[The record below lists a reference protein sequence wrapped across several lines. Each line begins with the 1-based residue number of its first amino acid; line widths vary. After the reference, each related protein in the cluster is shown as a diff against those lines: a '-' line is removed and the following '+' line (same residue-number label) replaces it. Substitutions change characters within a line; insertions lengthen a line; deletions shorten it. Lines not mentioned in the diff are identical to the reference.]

1 MKFSSCI
8 LRSGL
13 ACSTLVLGTMAAAQ
27 LPLVDVTW
35 SVLPTQQVEVRMR
48 PDGPFSS
55 LFSSEVFT
63 VRWLDTGEQGLG
75 AISQD
80 PEYFVCV
87 PVSKS
92 GPEQVS
98 GIYRYQIFQGSSL
111 TTFADAEL
119 NWEADQEY
127 VIARIAI
134 LNGSGFFEIVNDEWT
149 GEITNNGDYYV
160 SLEGQDRT
168 GEIYNLFT
176 EVDHLDQVGID
187 VDLMPNPATTM
198 TTLRTELAVPI
209 KGAELQILDATGRVI
224 WSVHRDLP
232 AGAYQE
238 VIDLMGASSGAYLL
252 RVQHATGVIA
262 RQLIITDRRY

>member
-1 MKFSSCI
+1 MNGTFS
-8 LRSGL
+8 LFRNGL
-13 ACSTLVLGTMAAAQ
+13 ASFAMVISTMVTAQ
-27 LPLVDVTW
+27 LPLVDITW
-35 SVLPTQQVEVRMR
+35 SILPTQQVEVRMR
-48 PDGPFSS
+48 PDGAFNS

-63 VRWLDTGEQGLG
+63 IRWLDTGEQGLG

-92 GPEQVS
+92 GIEQVS

-127 VIARIAI
+127 TIARIAI

-149 GEITNNGDYYV
+149 GELTNNGDYYV

-176 EVDHLDQVGID
+176 DVEVLDVGGGGL
-187 VDLMPNPATTM
+187 DLMPNPATTETTFR
-198 TTLRTELAVPI
+198 TTLDEPI
-209 KGAELQILDATGRVI
+209 QDAWFRIMDATGRVV
-224 WSVHRDLP
+224 WSGVRDLP
-232 AGAYQE
+232 SGTYQETIDLRCASAGAYVLQ
-238 VIDLMGASSGAYLL
+238 L
-252 RVQHATGVIA
+252 QHPDGVVSRRLVIA
-262 RQLIITDRRY
+262 DRTF